1 MDGIEDKITGKR
13 KNIRVRANAIKQFR
27 CKNLI
32 MVLENPGNLK
42 NIGTTIRN
50 IDALGVEKTY
60 IVDGRNLLKD
70 DWEEMRKTKSLLKLS
85 ASAIK
90 WSFTKRFDST
100 QSCLA
105 HLRNKG
111 FVNVITSPHIK
122 GKTNVIL
129 HEGDFTQA
137 KLAVWFGTESHGI
150 SDLAV
155 EQSEMCINIPMYGM
169 IESLNLGTSTGI
181 VLYEITKQ
189 RRAYQEKYNAQVK
202 NALSNNLEPEIMMA
216 RTWSCRV
223 D

>member
-1 MDGIEDKITGKR
+1 MDETEDKTAKKR
-13 KNIRVRANAIKQFR
+13 KNVRARVNAIKPFR

-32 MVLENPGNLK
+32 VVLENPGNLK

-50 IDALGVEKTY
+50 IDALGAEKTY
-60 IVDGRNLLKD
+60 IIDSRGLLKD
-70 DWEEMRKTKSLLKLS
+70 DWEEMRKTRSLLKLS

-90 WSFTKRFDST
+90 WSFVKRFEST
-100 QSCLA
+100 ESCLA
-105 HLRNKG
+105 HLQKNG
-111 FVNVITSPHIK
+111 FANAVTSPHIK

-129 HEGDFTQA
+129 HEGDYTHA

-169 IESLNLGTSTGI
+169 IESLNLGTTTGI

-189 RRAYQEKYNAQVK
+189 RRAYQAKYKRAGKKRPTKQ
-202 NALSNNLEPEIMMA
+202 P
-216 RTWSCRV
+216 
-223 D
+223 

>member
-1 MDGIEDKITGKR
+1 MDDTEDKIAKKR
-13 KNIRVRANAIKQFR
+13 KNIRAKVNAIKPFR

-32 MVLENPGNLK
+32 AVLENPGNLK

-50 IDALGVEKTY
+50 IDALGAEKTY
-60 IVDGRNLLKD
+60 IIDSRGLLKD

-90 WSFTKRFDST
+90 WSFVKGFEST
-100 QSCLA
+100 QSCLD
-105 HLRNKG
+105 HLQHKG
-111 FVNVITSPHIK
+111 FVNAVTSPHIK
-122 GKTNVIL
+122 GKTNVVL
-129 HEGDFTQA
+129 HEGDYTHA
-137 KLAVWFGTESHGI
+137 KLAVWFGTEGRGI

-189 RRAYQEKYNAQVK
+189 RRAYQAKYKRAGKKRPIEQ
-202 NALSNNLEPEIMMA
+202 S
-216 RTWSCRV
+216 
-223 D
+223 

>member
-1 MDGIEDKITGKR
+1 MDETENKPAKTR
-13 KNIRVRANAIKQFR
+13 KNVRAKANAIKPFR

-32 MVLENPGNLK
+32 VVLENPRNLK

-50 IDALGVEKTY
+50 IDALGAEKTY
-60 IVDGRNLLKD
+60 IVDSHNLLKD

-90 WSFTKRFDST
+90 WSFVKRFEST

-105 HLRNKG
+105 HLHKKG
-111 FVNVITSPHIK
+111 FVNAVTSPHIK
-122 GKTNVIL
+122 GRTNVVL
-129 HEGDFTQA
+129 HEGDYTHA
-137 KLAVWFGTESHGI
+137 KLAVWFGTEGRGI

-169 IESLNLGTSTGI
+169 IESLNLGTTTGI

-189 RRAYQEKYNAQVK
+189 RRAYQEKYKRAGKKRPIEQ
-202 NALSNNLEPEIMMA
+202 S
-216 RTWSCRV
+216 
-223 D
+223 

>member
-1 MDGIEDKITGKR
+1 MDETEDKTAKKR
-13 KNIRVRANAIKQFR
+13 KNVRAKANAIKPFQ

-32 MVLENPGNLK
+32 VVLENPGNLK

-50 IDALGVEKTY
+50 IDALGAEKTY
-60 IVDGRNLLKD
+60 VVDSRGLLKE
-70 DWEEMRKTKSLLKLS
+70 DWEEMRKTRSLLKLS

-100 QSCLA
+100 QDCLN
-105 HLRNKG
+105 HLNKNG
-111 FVNVITSPHIK
+111 FVNAVTSPHIK

-129 HEGDFTQA
+129 HEGDYTHA

-189 RRAYQEKYNAQVK
+189 RRAYQDKYKRAGKKHPIQQ
-202 NALSNNLEPEIMMA
+202 S
-216 RTWSCRV
+216 
-223 D
+223 